1 MKKLDVGDLLNKV
14 HDGYYDLQESVNN
27 QFLIL
32 HSVTDEGNLVLDE
45 EENVLA
51 NTPSEKLEIVI
62 NNLIELKEEALTLES
77 IEKFID
83 DGQ

>member
-1 MKKLDVGDLLNKV
+1 MFKLTAGDLLNKV
-14 HDGYYDLQESVNN
+14 HDGYCDLQESVNN

-51 NTPSEKLEIVI
+51 STPSEKLEIVI